1 MVSMTEDRPESVVR
15 TWGNQHDYLPA
26 AGRDFLLPG
35 YDLLVRLL
43 GAGRVYDTLIAQAD
57 LAAATDVLEIGCGTG
72 NVTARAR
79 RAAPAAQLT
88 ATDPDPR
95 ALARARGKAGNA
107 GVRFQSAYAQRL
119 PFADGSFD
127 RVLSSMMLHHLDDEV
142 QAAALREVH
151 RVLRP
156 GGRLHVVDVGADA
169 HHPEGFLARVTGHDH
184 AKAGARLPGFIR
196 AAGFDCAVLG
206 TSRLRLA
213 GSVTFYRAT
222 RPVA

>member
-1 MVSMTEDRPESVVR
+1 MVAMTEDRPESVVR

-43 GAGRVYDTLIAQAD
+43 GVGRVYDELIAQAD
-57 LAAATDVLEIGCGTG
+57 LAAVTDILEIGCGTG

-79 RAAPAAQLT
+79 RTAPAAQLT

-95 ALARARGKAGNA
+95 ALARARRKVA
-107 GVRFQSAYAQRL
+107 GVHFQAAYAQRL
-119 PFADGSFD
+119 PFADGTFD

-142 QAAALREVH
+142 KTAALREVH

-156 GGRLHVVDVGADA
+156 GGRLHVVDVGGQA
-169 HHPEGFLARVTGHDH
+169 HHPEGFLARVSGHDH
-184 AKAGARLPGFIR
+184 AKVGVRLPEFIR
-196 AAGFDCAVLG
+196 DAGFDCEVLG
-206 TSRLRLA
+206 THRLRLA